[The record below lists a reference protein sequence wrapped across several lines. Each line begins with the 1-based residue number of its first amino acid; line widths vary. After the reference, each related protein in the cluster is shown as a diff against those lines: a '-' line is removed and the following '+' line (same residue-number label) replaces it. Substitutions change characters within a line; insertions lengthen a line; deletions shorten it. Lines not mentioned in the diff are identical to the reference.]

1 MHRRSVPILLSILV
15 LLTAAALPAFAEGET
30 DIEGGKDHPLLTR
43 MPGYYLSSYEA
54 KDFDSTES
62 AYAPAPDERWEGKT
76 TKLGYSAKDETKLTS
91 MAQIARNYEAA
102 LRKIG
107 GKVLYSDP
115 GTVAVKIE
123 KGGGKTYVLAQA
135 YNDGRNYMLLVV
147 ETKAMAQDVVADAAA
162 LSQGIAAAGKV
173 AVYGIFFDTNKAVVK
188 PESAPTIDQIL
199 KMLKQSPSLKLTV
212 VGHTDGMGVLETN
225 LKLSAD
231 RAAAVVQALVGKGID
246 ASRLRPAG
254 VGPYGPEATNRT
266 EDGRAKNRR
275 VELVER

>member
-1 MHRRSVPILLSILV
+1 MHRRFVVVLLV
-15 LLTAAALPAFAEGET
+15 LLVSAALPALAEGEK

-54 KDFDSTES
+54 KDFDSSES
-62 AYAPAPDERWEGKT
+62 AYAPAPDDRWEGKT

-91 MAQIARNYEAA
+91 MEQIARNYEAA
-102 LRKIG
+102 LRRIG
-107 GKVLYSDP
+107 GKVLYSDS
-115 GTVAVKIE
+115 GTVAVKIQ

-147 ETKAMAQDVVADAAA
+147 ESKAMVQEVVADAAA
-162 LSQGIAAAGKV
+162 LSQGIAAEGKV
-173 AVYGIFFDTNKAVVK
+173 AVYGIFFDTGKSVVK
-188 PESAPTIDQIL
+188 PESGPTIDQIVT
-199 KMLKQSPSLKLTV
+199 MLEQSPSLKLYV
-212 VGHTDGMGVLETN
+212 VGHTDGTGVLETN

-231 RAAAVVQALVGKGID
+231 RAAAVVRALVGNGIE
-246 ASRLRPAG
+246 ASRLKPAG
-254 VGPYGPEATNRT
+254 VGPYAPEATNRN